1 MAGEMMESPV
11 LADRADGAV
20 PGFADRLAETLEQGY
35 RRAVIVSLARRVAA
49 LLPGARANW
58 FTASVSVLAMASWPY
73 LADLAL
79 MFVAPD
85 QAFDNVRSTLYVMS
99 TTVVC
104 VAMLTLA
111 WSAWRH
117 AGKLVAPFSDL
128 IADSPERDQL
138 IGWLRRRMRAPTQLL
153 SAFAGAA
160 ASAVMLALTAVQP
173 GDVVEPNA
181 AVYLHNCW
189 MGFLGGN
196 TLYWLIT
203 VADLPPLRLRTYTR
217 LRLAWIDPAGTFAI
231 VRLCHCYVLV
241 SAAMALGV
249 VSIEAAAIV
258 LAAQNPGPYLYAFL
272 LGFPVL
278 AAAIALYVGVQPY
291 VTLSRMVRRHLDE
304 VISPLMAS
312 AGSSSDALARVGR
325 SEEDLKAYAYFATLR
340 TLPIRTAAILQ
351 YVLGILA
358 SLIVYFLQQTLS

>member
-1 MAGEMMESPV
+1 MASEMVESPV
-11 LADRADGAV
+11 RADRAGQAV
-20 PGFADRLAETLEQGY
+20 PGFADRLAATLEQGY
-35 RRAVIVSLARRVAA
+35 RRAMVVSLARRVAA

-73 LADLAL
+73 LADLVL
-79 MFVAPD
+79 VFVAPD
-85 QAFDNVRSTLYVMS
+85 QVFGSVRSTLYVMS

-104 VAMLTLA
+104 VVMLALA

-117 AGKLVAPFSDL
+117 AEKLVAPLSDL
-128 IADSPERDQL
+128 VADSPERDQL
-138 IGWLRRRMRAPTQLL
+138 IGWLRRRMRVPGQLL
-153 SAFAGAA
+153 CALAGAA
-160 ASAVMLALTAVQP
+160 VSTGMLVLTALQP

-203 VADLPPLRLRTYTR
+203 VADLPLRLRTYTQ

-231 VRLCHCYVLV
+231 VRLCHCYALV
-241 SAAMALGV
+241 SMAMAVGV

-258 LAAQNPGPYLYAFL
+258 LADQNSGPYLDAFL

-304 VISPLMAS
+304 VISPLMAP
-312 AGSSSDALARVGR
+312 AGSPSDALARAGS
-325 SEEDLKAYAYFATLR
+325 SEEDLKVYTYFGTLR
-340 TLPIRTAAILQ
+340 TLPIRTAAIMQ

-358 SLIVYFLQQTLS
+358 SLIVYFLQQILA

>member
-1 MAGEMMESPV
+1 MVESPV
-11 LADRADGAV
+11 LADRADGVV

-35 RRAVIVSLARRVAA
+35 RRAMIVSLARRMAA
-49 LLPGARANW
+49 LLPGARVNW

-79 MFVAPD
+79 VFVAPD
-85 QAFDNVRSTLYVMS
+85 QAFDNVPTTVYIMS

-104 VAMLTLA
+104 AAMLALA
-111 WSAWRH
+111 WGAWRH
-117 AGKLVAPFSDL
+117 AEKLVAPLGDL
-128 IADSPERDQL
+128 VADSPEREKL
-138 IGWLRRRMRAPTQLL
+138 IGWLHRWMRVSGQLL

-160 ASAVMLALTAVQP
+160 VSTMMLVLTALQP
-173 GDVVEPNA
+173 GDAIEPNA

-203 VADLPPLRLRTYTR
+203 VADLPLRLRTYTQ
-217 LRLAWIDPAGTFAI
+217 LRLAWIDPAGTSAI
-231 VRLCHCYVLV
+231 VRLCHCYALV

-258 LAAQNPGPYLYAFL
+258 LASQNSGPYLDAFL

-278 AAAIALYVGVQPY
+278 AAGIALYVGVQPY

-304 VISPLMAS
+304 VISPLMAP
-312 AGSSSDALARVGR
+312 AGSPSDALARVGW
-325 SEEDLKAYAYFATLR
+325 SEEDLKAYAHFGTLR